1 MTSKTII
8 NRPLEYSL
16 RIFGAWPDSSHSFL
30 KYIVWSIVML
40 TFLIFQY
47 WYCITHVKSS
57 LIELLD
63 GLSLTLSNTLV
74 FLKLIIIW
82 LHIREFYEILAT
94 VLEDCNNYAST
105 VENERIMTDNAIL
118 SSRISNFLIGYFSI
132 TFLAYTGVALSLF
145 DEDQNG
151 QVSKQRKFLVR
162 MEFPFEATISPRY
175 ETILMIQFI
184 FQALIV
190 YGAAT
195 SIALI
200 AVLILH
206 VGSQIDLFCQKVT
219 EISYNAKLK
228 ESRELAIKDVVIR
241 HQRIIRLCENI
252 ETIFT
257 YISLTQFLS
266 NMMTICFIS
275 FILVMSLH
283 TEQATA
289 LIIKCFPYYVAI
301 NCEAFILCYTGE
313 YLTFKSESINQSMYS
328 FLWYELSLQEARTV
342 LFIILRSQK
351 ELILTA
357 GKFVN
362 LSLAAYANMLKAS
375 ASYVSVL
382 HAMY

>member
-16 RIFGAWPDSSHSFL
+16 RIFGAWPDSSYSFL
-30 KYIVWSIVML
+30 KCIVWSIVIL

-63 GLSLTLSNTLV
+63 GLSLTLSNTLI

-82 LHIREFYEILAT
+82 LHRREFYEILAT
-94 VLEDCNNYAST
+94 VSENCNNYAST
-105 VENERIMTDNAIL
+105 VENERIMTDNATL
-118 SSRISNFLIGYFSI
+118 SSRISNFLLGYFSI
-132 TFLAYTGVALSLF
+132 TFLAYSGVALSF
-145 DEDQNG
+145 DEDQND
-151 QVSKQRKFLVR
+151 QALRQRKFLLR
-162 MEFPFEATISPRY
+162 MELPFEATMSPLY
-175 ETILMIQFI
+175 ETILIIQFI
-184 FQALIV
+184 FQALVV
-190 YGAAT
+190 YGSAT
-195 SIALI
+195 SMVLI

-206 VGSQIDLFCQKVT
+206 VGSQIDLFCQNVT
-219 EISYNAKLK
+219 EISDNTKLK
-228 ESRELAIKDVVIR
+228 ESRELAIKDVIIR
-241 HQRIIRLCENI
+241 HQRIIQLCKNI

-257 YISLTQFLS
+257 YISLYQFLS
-266 NMMTICFIS
+266 NTMIICFLG
-275 FILVMSLH
+275 FILAISLQ

-289 LIIKCFPYYVAI
+289 LIIKCFPYYIVI

-313 YLTFKSESINQSMYS
+313 YLTSKSECINESVYN
-328 FLWYELSLQEARTV
+328 FLWYKLNIQEARIV
-342 LFIILRSQK
+342 LLIILRSQK

-375 ASYVSVL
+375 VSYVSVL